1 MKKQNVGW
9 WLLAAALALPLAAI
23 SQDRIQS
30 LMVNGSSVP
39 VTQVNGRNYVE
50 VEALARATNG
60 SLRYSGT
67 QMVLNIGPAAD
78 GSQAQPAA
86 ADDRLS
92 TAFLRAGIEAM
103 STMREWHSA
112 LVSAIE
118 NGYPVTKESIVPYQ
132 NQALTNLRL
141 AQTAATT
148 SADQQAYQLADNAY
162 QKMKQLS
169 DKYVDQRMKMNYVAP
184 DALKHDPLDQS
195 LVTCGKAMS
204 AMVAS
209 GQFTDESACH

>member
-1 MKKQNVGW
+1 MNKQNVGW

-67 QMVLNIGPAAD
+67 QMVLSIGQPADA
-78 GSQAQPAA
+78 SPAQPAA

-92 TAFLRAGIEAM
+92 SPFLRAGIEAM

-141 AQTAATT
+141 AQTSATT
-148 SADQQAYQLADNAY
+148 SADQQAFQLADNAY

-195 LVTCGKAMS
+195 LVACGKAMG